1 MTGGRDR
8 GRHLLLSL
16 ATVLFIAACGD
27 ASPGDESVVVNTTG
41 ESSAT
46 AAPASSAPSTTENLP
61 SGDVPQAKCNSVEDC
76 LSQMTLDEKI
86 GQMTQVSHLAL
97 ESPSVLTDLGIGS
110 LLAGGGGA
118 PSTGNTPNDWA
129 NMVDEYQLAAL
140 SSRLGIP
147 MIFGI
152 DAVHGHNNVF
162 GATIFPHNI
171 GLGATRNA
179 ELVRRVGEVTA
190 KEVYA
195 TGISWNFAPCL
206 CVARDDRWGRT
217 YESFGED
224 PDLVSMMTSY
234 IDGLQGDDL
243 SAPNTVL
250 ATAKHWVG
258 DGGTTG
264 GIDQGNTE
272 VSEQLLRDIHVA
284 PFVEAIAR
292 GVGSVMPSYSSWNGE
307 KLHGHEYLLTDVLRY
322 ELGFDGFVIS
332 DWAAIDQLPGDYASD
347 VRTSINAGVDMV
359 MVPNDYQLF
368 TATLRAEVDAGNVPL
383 ERIDEAVSRILEAK
397 FALGLF
403 DRPLSD
409 RTHIDEIGSQEH
421 REVARQAVRES
432 MVLLQND
439 GVLPLS
445 PDVDEVLVAG
455 FNANDIGNQSGGWT
469 ITWQGS
475 SGDTTPGTTVLEAI
489 ENAVSPSTLVT
500 YNRRATGDLSGD
512 VGVVVIG
519 ETPYAEG
526 RGDSFDLSVST
537 RDVEIVN
544 RVCEAMPCVVILI
557 SGRPLLIGEILD
569 VSDAIV
575 AAWLP
580 GTEGAGAADV
590 LFGDF
595 GFTGRLPMT
604 WPRSMEQLPI
614 NIGDESYD
622 PLFPVGFGLTTIPS

>member
-8 GRHLLLSL
+8 GRRLLLSL

-580 GTEGAGAADV
+580 GTEGAGVADV

-622 PLFPVGFGLTTIPS
+622 PLFPVGFGLSTIPS